1 MIISKA
7 KKTDIKTGVFLVNV
21 PHFTFYQINKMLF
34 FYFKA
39 NIFALAKPTSK
50 LFSLPP

>member
-1 MIISKA
+1 
-7 KKTDIKTGVFLVNV
+7 
-21 PHFTFYQINKMLF
+21 MLF

-50 LFSLPP
+50 LFSLSPKLGVALRTNSIELTEALSLQTEGGL